1 MKKLMLAG
9 ALVLIATG
17 AQAQGRPLKGLART
31 RIAIPSRA
39 TSTAAALT
47 FRHTSRPIRTAPSAT
62 ITAPTAT

>member
-9 ALVLIATG
+9 ALVLIVTG
-17 AQAQGRPLKGLART
+17 AQAQGPLMALT

-47 FRHTSRPIRTAPSAT
+47 FRHTSRPIRTAPSAI